1 MNPLLFHVVD
11 LLAKSAGIVLLAFA
25 TLSLWRSASAA
36 QRCAVWLAAFFV
48 LLLLPVTLLW
58 QPQWSIALMPSVR
71 EVPLPALNGAITQSA
86 SNLTVQAAQPETQ
99 RWLPSLSMAQWLAL
113 VWLTGLVCLLA
124 HRMVGSLQLRRLRS
138 QSHPVQDERT
148 LALTARVAADLG
160 VERGISLRMASS
172 VSVPLTWGWIKP
184 VLLLPTEALA
194 WDEAHLEAALRHEM
208 GHIRH
213 CDAMTRLITCFITAA
228 YWPNVF
234 VWLAA
239 KAWRTVQE
247 QAADDLVIRSGAVA
261 ENYALQLLEAARSV
275 QAAGGLRAPAMAMAQ
290 PSTLETRLSAIMDD
304 SRNRSSYSMRGALT
318 GLATAF
324 AVLVLCAT
332 AQLRG
337 ADEKTAQATTHSS
350 KLRDKAREIILTKV
364 KFSDTTLLQAVEYL
378 QAKSIELDP
387 EHKGLN
393 LVIEKP
399 DYEKGPRITLDLT
412 NIPLYEAL
420 SYVASLSNRVV
431 RYEALATVIAPMPAP
446 GEMVTRSYK
455 LPAGAAAKVDN
466 ARKWLDGK
474 GVVFEGAAS
483 AALVANGTQL
493 VVKNTQ
499 AQQRVVEDL
508 ISTLVAGDA
517 GGPPGTAVPA
527 APAAPKSPLI
537 VKAESI
543 VIPTVQFRSATVPE
557 ALEFLRAKAREFDP
571 DKKGVSI
578 LIRESDVPPNVNISL
593 DLKTVPLT
601 DALRYTAELA
611 GLEVT
616 AESYAFILKP
626 KTAK

>member
-48 LLLLPVTLLW
+48 LLLLPVTQLW
-58 QPQWSIALMPSVR
+58 QPQWSIALMQPVAAIQ
-71 EVPLPALNGAITQSA
+71 LPELSSSIMQSTA
-86 SNLTVQAAQPETQ
+86 NLTAQAFQSEAQS
-99 RWLPSLSMAQWLAL
+99 WLPSFSAAQWIAL
-113 VWLTGLVCLLA
+113 MWITGFVCLLA
-124 HRMVGSLQLRRLRS
+124 HRLIGSLQLRRLKS
-138 QSHPVQDERT
+138 LSHAVQDERA

-160 VERGISLRMASS
+160 VQREISLRMTSN
-172 VSVPLTWGWIKP
+172 VTVPLTWGSISP
-184 VLLLPTEALA
+184 VLLLPSEALE
-194 WDEAHLEAALRHEM
+194 WEETRLEAALRHEM

-213 CDAMTRLITCFITAA
+213 GDALTRLITTLITAF
-228 YWPNVF
+228 YWPNVL

-247 QAADDLVIRSGAVA
+247 QAADDLVISAGAVA
-261 ENYALQLLEAARSV
+261 ERYALQLLDAARSV

-304 SRNRSSYSMRGALT
+304 SRNRSSYSLRGALT
-318 GLATAF
+318 GLVTAF

-337 ADEKTAQATTHSS
+337 ADEKPAQATTHSS

-420 SYVASLSNRVV
+420 SYVASLSHRVV
-431 RYEALATVIAPMPAP
+431 RYEAMATVLAPMPP
-446 GEMVTRSYK
+446 QGEMVTRSYK
-455 LPAGAAAKVDN
+455 LPAGAAVTVDN
-466 ARKWLDGK
+466 ARKWLGGK

-493 VVKNTQ
+493 V
-499 AQQRVVEDL
+499 
-508 ISTLVAGDA
+508 GD
-517 GGPPGTAVPA
+517 
-527 APAAPKSPLI
+527 
-537 VKAESI
+537 E
-543 VIPTVQFRSATVPE
+543 R
-557 ALEFLRAKAREFDP
+557 R
-571 DKKGVSI
+571 
-578 LIRESDVPPNVNISL
+578 
-593 DLKTVPLT
+593 
-601 DALRYTAELA
+601 
-611 GLEVT
+611 
-616 AESYAFILKP
+616 
-626 KTAK
+626 

>member
-1 MNPLLFHVVD
+1 MNPLLFHVID

-25 TLSLWRSASAA
+25 TLNFWRSASAA
-36 QRCAVWLAAFFV
+36 QRGAVWLAAFLV
-48 LLLLPVTLLW
+48 LLLLPVTQLA
-58 QPQWSIALMPSVR
+58 QPLWSIALMEPAAQ
-71 EVPLPALNGAITQSA
+71 VPLPELITTVTQST
-86 SNLTVQAAQPETQ
+86 SDLIAATPQVEAEG
-99 RWLPSLSMAQWLAL
+99 WLPSWSAGQWCAL
-113 VWLTGLVCLLA
+113 VWLTGFIGLLA
-124 HRMVGSLQLRRLRS
+124 HRLIGCLQLRRLKS
-138 QSHPVQDERT
+138 QTHPVKDER
-148 LALTARVAADLG
+148 AIACMARVAADLG
-160 VERGISLRMASS
+160 VGRGISLRVSSS
-172 VSVPLTWGWIKP
+172 VTVPLTWGFISP
-184 VLLLPTEALA
+184 VLLLPAEALA
-194 WDEAHLEAALRHEM
+194 WDEARLEDALRHEM

-213 CDAMTRLITCFITAA
+213 CDSLTRLITCFITAF
-228 YWPNVF
+228 YWPNVL

-239 KAWRTVQE
+239 KAWRTAQE
-247 QAADDLVIRSGAVA
+247 QAADDLVMSAGAVA
-261 ENYALQLLEAARSV
+261 ENYALQLLDAARSV
-275 QAAGGLRAPAMAMAQ
+275 QAAGGLRAPVMAMAQ

-304 SRNRSSYSMRGALT
+304 SRNRSSYSLRGALT
-318 GLATAF
+318 GLASAF
-324 AVLVLCAT
+324 AVLALCAT

-337 ADEKTAQATTHSS
+337 ADEKAAQPTAHGS

-364 KFSDTTLLQAVEYL
+364 KFSDATLLQAVEYL
-378 QAKSIELDP
+378 QAKSIEQDP

-412 NIPLYEAL
+412 NIPLAEAL

-431 RYEALATVIAPMPAP
+431 RYEAMATVIAPMPAQ

-466 ARKWLDGK
+466 ARKWLGGK

-483 AALVANGTQL
+483 AALVAEGTQL
-493 VVKNTQ
+493 VVRNTQ

-508 ISTLVAGDA
+508 VSTLVAGDA
-517 GGPPGTAVPA
+517 GGPSGAAVPA

-537 VKAESI
+537 AKAESI
-543 VIPTVQFRSATVPE
+543 VIPTVQFRSATLPE
-557 ALEFLRAKAREFDP
+557 ALEYLRAKAREFDP

-578 LIRESDVPPNVNISL
+578 LIRAEHIPQNVNISL
-593 DLKTVPLT
+593 DLKTIPLT
-601 DALRYTAELA
+601 EALRYTAELA

-626 KTAK
+626 KASK

>member
-11 LLAKSAGIVLLAFA
+11 MLAKSAGIVLLAFA
-25 TLSLWRSASAA
+25 MLSVWRSASAA
-36 QRCAVWLAAFFV
+36 QRCAVWLSAFFV
-48 LLLLPVTLLW
+48 LLLLPVTQLW
-58 QPQWSIALMPSVR
+58 QPLWSIALMEPAA
-71 EVPLPALNGAITQSA
+71 EVQFPELSSSIMQST
-86 SNLTVQAAQPETQ
+86 SNLTVQTVQSEAQS
-99 RWLPSLSMAQWLAL
+99 WLPSFNAAQWIAL
-113 VWLTGLVCLLA
+113 VWLAGFVCLLT
-124 HRMVGSLQLRRLRS
+124 HRMIGSLQLRRLRS
-138 QSHPVQDERT
+138 QSHPVQDEHT

-172 VSVPLTWGWIKP
+172 VTVPLTWGSISP
-184 VLLLPTEALA
+184 VLLLPAEALE
-194 WDEAHLEAALRHEM
+194 WDEARLEAALRHEM

-213 CDAMTRLITCFITAA
+213 GDALTRLITTFITAL
-228 YWPNVF
+228 YWPNVL

-247 QAADDLVIRSGAVA
+247 QAADDLVISAGAVA
-261 ENYALQLLEAARSV
+261 EHYALQLLDAARSV

-304 SRNRSSYSMRGALT
+304 SRNRSSYSLRGALT

-324 AVLVLCAT
+324 AVLALCAT

-337 ADEKTAQATTHSS
+337 ADEKPAQPTANGS

-364 KFSDTTLLQAVEYL
+364 KFSDATLLQAVEYL

-387 EHKGLN
+387 QHTGLN

-399 DYEKGPRITLDLT
+399 DYEKGARISLDLT
-412 NIPLYEAL
+412 NVPVSEAL
-420 SYVASLSNRVV
+420 RYVASLSNREV
-431 RYEALATVIAPMPAP
+431 RYEAMATVIAPMPAP
-446 GEMVTRSYK
+446 GDMVTRSYK
-455 LPAGAAAKVDN
+455 LPAGAAAKVAN
-466 ARKWLDGK
+466 AKKWLFDQ
-474 GVVFEGAAS
+474 GVVFDGASS
-483 AALVANGTQL
+483 AALVAGGTQL

-499 AQQRVVEDL
+499 TQQQVVEAFV
-508 ISTLVAGDA
+508 SNLVAGDA
-517 GGPPGTAVPA
+517 GAPVPA
-527 APAAPKSPLI
+527 APAAKQSPLI
-537 VKAESI
+537 AKAESI
-543 VIPTVQFRSATVPE
+543 VIPTVQFRSATLPE

-578 LIRESDVPPNVNISL
+578 LIRESDVPNVNISL

-601 DALRYTAELA
+601 EALRYTAELA
-611 GLEVT
+611 GLDLV

-626 KTAK
+626 KAAK

>member
-1 MNPLLFHVVD
+1 MNPLLFHVID

-36 QRCAVWLAAFFV
+36 QRCAVWLATFFV

-58 QPQWSIALMPSVR
+58 QPQWSIALMPSEP
-71 EVPLPALNGAITQSA
+71 EVPLPALGGAIMQSA
-86 SNLTVQAAQPETQ
+86 SNLTVQTASPEEQ
-99 RWLPSLSMAQWLAL
+99 SWLPSLSAAQWLAL
-113 VWLTGLVCLLA
+113 VWLTGFVSLLA
-124 HRMVGSLQLRRLRS
+124 HRIVGSLQLRRLKS
-138 QSHPVQDERT
+138 HSHPVQDERA

-160 VERGISLRMASS
+160 VGRGISLRMASS
-172 VSVPLTWGWIKP
+172 VSVPLTWGCISP
-184 VLLLPTEALA
+184 VLLLPSDALK
-194 WDEAHLEAALRHEM
+194 WDDARLEAALRHEM

-213 CDAMTRLITCFITAA
+213 CDALTRLITCFITAA
-228 YWPNVF
+228 YWPNAL

-239 KAWRTVQE
+239 KAWRTAQE
-247 QAADDLVIRSGAVA
+247 QAADDLVMSAGAVA
-261 ENYALQLLEAARSV
+261 EHYALQLLDAARSV
-275 QAAGGLRAPAMAMAQ
+275 QAAGGLCAPAMAMAQ

-324 AVLVLCAT
+324 SVLALCAS
-332 AQLRG
+332 AQLHG
-337 ADEKTAQATTHSS
+337 ADEKPAQPTAHSN
-350 KLRDKAREIILTKV
+350 KLRNKAREIILTKV

-399 DYEKGPRITLDLT
+399 DYEKGAQITLDLT
-412 NIPLYEAL
+412 NVPVSEAL
-420 SYVASLSNRVV
+420 RYVASLSNREV
-431 RYEALATVIAPMPAP
+431 RYEAMATVIAPMPAP
-446 GEMVTRSYK
+446 GDMVTRSYK
-455 LPAGAAAKVDN
+455 LPAGAAAKVAN
-466 ARKWLDGK
+466 AKKWLFDQ
-474 GVVFEGAAS
+474 GVVFDGASS
-483 AALVANGTQL
+483 AALVAGGTQL

-499 AQQRVVEDL
+499 TQQRVVEDL
-508 ISTLVAGDA
+508 ISTLVTGDA
-517 GGPPGTAVPA
+517 GGPPGAAVPA
-527 APAAPKSPLI
+527 APAAKQSPLI
-537 VKAESI
+537 AKAESI
-543 VIPTVQFRSATVPE
+543 VIPTVQFRSATLPE
-557 ALEFLRAKAREFDP
+557 ALEYLRAKAREFDP

-578 LIRESDVPPNVNISL
+578 LIRESDVPQNVEISL

-601 DALRYTAELA
+601 EALRYTAELA

-626 KTAK
+626 KAAK

>member
-48 LLLLPVTLLW
+48 LLLLPVTQLW
-58 QPQWSIALMPSVR
+58 QPQWSIALMQPVAAIQ
-71 EVPLPALNGAITQSA
+71 LPELSSSIMQSTA
-86 SNLTVQAAQPETQ
+86 NLTAQAFQSEAQS
-99 RWLPSLSMAQWLAL
+99 WLPSFSAAQWIAL
-113 VWLTGLVCLLA
+113 MWITGFVCLLA
-124 HRMVGSLQLRRLRS
+124 HRLIGSLQLRRLKS
-138 QSHPVQDERT
+138 QSHAVQDERA

-160 VERGISLRMASS
+160 VQREISLRMTSN
-172 VSVPLTWGWIKP
+172 VTVPLTWGSISP
-184 VLLLPTEALA
+184 VLLLPSEALE
-194 WDEAHLEAALRHEM
+194 WEETRLEAALRHEM

-213 CDAMTRLITCFITAA
+213 GDALTRLITTLITAF
-228 YWPNVF
+228 YWPNVL

-247 QAADDLVIRSGAVA
+247 QAADDLVISAGAVA
-261 ENYALQLLEAARSV
+261 ERYALQLLDAARSV

-304 SRNRSSYSMRGALT
+304 SRNRSSYSLRGALT
-318 GLATAF
+318 GLVTAF

-337 ADEKTAQATTHSS
+337 ADEKPAQATTHSS

-420 SYVASLSNRVV
+420 SYVASLSHRVV
-431 RYEALATVIAPMPAP
+431 RYEAMATVLAPMPP
-446 GEMVTRSYK
+446 QGEMVTRSYK
-455 LPAGAAAKVDN
+455 LPAGAAVTVDN
-466 ARKWLDGK
+466 ARKWLGGK

-527 APAAPKSPLI
+527 ATAAPKSPLI
-537 VKAESI
+537 AKAESI
-543 VIPTVQFRSATVPE
+543 VIPTVQFRSATLPE

-593 DLKTVPLT
+593 DLKNVPLT
-601 DALRYTAELA
+601 EALRYTAELA
-611 GLEVT
+611 GLDLV
-616 AESYAFILKP
+616 AESYAFILKSKAP
-626 KTAK
+626 K

>member
-1 MNPLLFHVVD
+1 MNSLLFHVVD
-11 LLAKSAGIVLLAFA
+11 LLAKSAGIILLAFA
-25 TLSLWRSASAA
+25 TLCVWRSASAA

-48 LLLLPVTLLW
+48 LLLLPVTQLW
-58 QPQWSIALMPSVR
+58 QPLWSIALMQPAA
-71 EVPLPALNGAITQSA
+71 EVQLPELSSSIMQST
-86 SNLTVQAAQPETQ
+86 SNLTVQAVQSEAQS
-99 RWLPSLSMAQWLAL
+99 WLPSLSAAQWIAL
-113 VWLTGLVCLLA
+113 VWLAGFVCLLA
-124 HRMVGSLQLRRLRS
+124 HRMLGSLQLRRLRS
-138 QSHPVQDERT
+138 QSHPVQDEHA

-160 VERGISLRMASS
+160 VEREISLRMTSS
-172 VSVPLTWGWIKP
+172 VTVPLTWGSISP
-184 VLLLPTEALA
+184 VLLLPAEALE
-194 WDEAHLEAALRHEM
+194 WDETRLEAALRHEM

-213 CDAMTRLITCFITAA
+213 GDALTRLITCFITAV
-228 YWPNVF
+228 YWPNAL

-239 KAWRTVQE
+239 KSWRTAQE
-247 QAADDLVIRSGAVA
+247 QAADDLVISAGAVA
-261 ENYALQLLEAARSV
+261 ENYALQLLDAARSV

-304 SRNRSSYSMRGALT
+304 SRNRSSYSLRGALT

-337 ADEKTAQATTHSS
+337 ADEKPAQPTAHGS

-431 RYEALATVIAPMPAP
+431 RYEAMATVIAPMPAQ

-455 LPAGAAAKVDN
+455 LPAGAAATVDN
-466 ARKWLDGK
+466 ARKWLGGK

-493 VVKNTQ
+493 LVKNTQ

-543 VIPTVQFRSATVPE
+543 VIPTVQFRSATLPE
-557 ALEFLRAKAREFDP
+557 ALEYLRAKAREFDP

-578 LIRESDVPPNVNISL
+578 LIRESDVPPNVSITM
-593 DLKTVPLT
+593 DLKDIPLT
-601 DALRYTAELA
+601 EALRYTAELSE
-611 GLEVT
+611 LEVV
-616 AESYAFILKP
+616 AESYAFILKR

>member
-25 TLSLWRSASAA
+25 TLSVWRSASAA

-48 LLLLPVTLLW
+48 LLLLPVTQLW
-58 QPQWSIALMPSVR
+58 QPVWSIALMQPAA
-71 EVPLPALNGAITQSA
+71 EVQLPALSSVLIQSTA
-86 SNLTVQAAQPETQ
+86 PLTAQAAQPEGQ
-99 RWLPSLSMAQWLAL
+99 SWLPSLSAAQWIALLWLA
-113 VWLTGLVCLLA
+113 GFVCLLA
-124 HRMVGSLQLRRLRS
+124 HRLIGSMQLRRLKS
-138 QSHPVQDERT
+138 QSQPVQDEHA
-148 LALTARVAADLG
+148 LSLTARVAADLG
-160 VERGISLRMASS
+160 VEREISLRMASS
-172 VSVPLTWGWIKP
+172 VTVPLTWGSISP
-184 VLLLPTEALA
+184 VLLLPAEALE
-194 WDEAHLEAALRHEM
+194 WDEARLEAALRHEM

-213 CDAMTRLITCFITAA
+213 GDALTRLITTFITAL
-228 YWPNVF
+228 YWPNVL

-247 QAADDLVIRSGAVA
+247 QAADDLVISAGAVA
-261 ENYALQLLEAARSV
+261 EHYALQLLDAARSV

-304 SRNRSSYSMRGALT
+304 SRNRSSYSLRGALT

-324 AVLVLCAT
+324 AVLALCAT

-337 ADEKTAQATTHSS
+337 ADEKPAQPTANGS

-364 KFSDTTLLQAVEYL
+364 KFSEATLLQAVEYL

-387 EHKGLN
+387 QHTGLN

-399 DYEKGPRITLDLT
+399 DYEKGARISLDLT
-412 NIPLYEAL
+412 NVPVSEAL
-420 SYVASLSNRVV
+420 RYVASLSNREV
-431 RYEALATVIAPMPAP
+431 RYEAMATVIAPMPAP
-446 GEMVTRSYK
+446 GDMVTRSYK
-455 LPAGAAAKVDN
+455 LPAGAAAKVAN
-466 ARKWLDGK
+466 AKKWLFDQ
-474 GVVFEGAAS
+474 GVVFDGASS
-483 AALVANGTQL
+483 AALVAGGTQL

-499 AQQRVVEDL
+499 TQQQVVEAFV
-508 ISTLVAGDA
+508 SNLVAGDA
-517 GGPPGTAVPA
+517 GAPVPA
-527 APAAPKSPLI
+527 APAAKQSPLI
-537 VKAESI
+537 AKAESI
-543 VIPTVQFRSATVPE
+543 VIPTVQFRSATLPE

-578 LIRESDVPPNVNISL
+578 LIRESDVPNVNISL

-601 DALRYTAELA
+601 EALRYTAELA
-611 GLEVT
+611 GLDLV

-626 KTAK
+626 KAAK

>member
-25 TLSLWRSASAA
+25 TLSVWRSASAA

-48 LLLLPVTLLW
+48 LLLLPVTQLW
-58 QPQWSIALMPSVR
+58 QPVWSIALMQPAA
-71 EVPLPALNGAITQSA
+71 EVQLPELSSSIMQST
-86 SNLTVQAAQPETQ
+86 SNLTVQAAQPEAQ
-99 RWLPSLSMAQWLAL
+99 SWLPSLSAAQWIALLWLA
-113 VWLTGLVCLLA
+113 GFVCLLA
-124 HRMVGSLQLRRLRS
+124 HRLIGSMQLRRLKS
-138 QSHPVQDERT
+138 QSQPVQDEHA
-148 LALTARVAADLG
+148 LSLTARVAADLG
-160 VERGISLRMASS
+160 VEREISLRMASS
-172 VSVPLTWGWIKP
+172 VTVPLTWGSISP
-184 VLLLPTEALA
+184 VLLLPAEALE
-194 WDEAHLEAALRHEM
+194 WDEARLEAALRHEM

-213 CDAMTRLITCFITAA
+213 GDALTRLITTFITAL
-228 YWPNVF
+228 YWPNVL

-239 KAWRTVQE
+239 KAWRTAQE
-247 QAADDLVIRSGAVA
+247 QAADDLVISAGAVA
-261 ENYALQLLEAARSV
+261 ENYALQLLDAARSV

-304 SRNRSSYSMRGALT
+304 SRNRSSYSLRGALT

-324 AVLVLCAT
+324 AVLALCAT

-337 ADEKTAQATTHSS
+337 ADEKPAQPTANGS

-364 KFSDTTLLQAVEYL
+364 KFSEATLLQAVEYL

-387 EHKGLN
+387 EHTGLN

-399 DYEKGPRITLDLT
+399 DYEKGAQITLDLT
-412 NIPLYEAL
+412 NVPLAEAVY
-420 SYVASLSNRVV
+420 YVASLSNRVV
-431 RYEALATVIAPMPAP
+431 RYEAMATVIAPMPAQ

-466 ARKWLDGK
+466 ARKWLGGK

-508 ISTLVAGDA
+508 ISTLVAEDA
-517 GGPPGTAVPA
+517 GGPPGAVVPA
-527 APAAPKSPLI
+527 APAAKQSPLI
-537 VKAESI
+537 AKAESI
-543 VIPTVQFRSATVPE
+543 IIPTVQFRNATLPE

-571 DKKGVSI
+571 DKKGLSI

-593 DLKTVPLT
+593 DLKTIPLT
-601 DALRYTAELA
+601 EALRYTAELA
-611 GLEVT
+611 GLEVV

-626 KTAK
+626 KAAK